1 MKQLESSLES
11 AIVRTARALGCLA
24 YKLHERNAPD
34 RLFLTPDRRV
44 FFIEFKQRG
53 KAPRP
58 EQLHEHER
66 LRARGLHVY
75 VVDNRETGLE
85 VITGEI
91 FGDAQ

>member
-1 MKQLESSLES
+1 M
-11 AIVRTARALGCLA
+11 GCLV
-24 YKLHERNAPD
+24 YKCHERNAPD
-34 RLFLTPDRRV
+34 RLLVTPDLRV

-75 VVDNRETGLE
+75 VVDNREQGLE

-91 FGDAQ
+91 FGDA